1 MRVAPAFPAGL
12 ALAPHKRLALQSPLA
27 SAAPPAIAIIALDQG
42 NGRAA
47 VASVTA
53 GERVRFGQPIA
64 IDPETR
70 CNTVHATVAG
80 KVLAIEPR
88 PDGSEVGH
96 GLCIT
101 IENDG
106 SDSRDPEIAPLD
118 GAERMEPEVLLA
130 RIANSGIVGLGG
142 AAFPAAV
149 KLAAARARGAGHLV
163 LNGAECEPWICCDD
177 ALMRARA
184 PRIVQGAR
192 LLLQATGAARCTL
205 AVEDDK
211 PEAIA
216 ALAGALAAA
225 GDERIDL
232 RTIAP
237 VYPAGAERQLLATVT
252 GIEVPSGCLPS
263 DAGLLCHN
271 VGTAAAVADFAAT
284 GIPCVR
290 RVVTITGSGVAQ
302 PGNVDAWI
310 GTPIADLVARHGGY
324 VGAPERLI
332 AGGTLTGRALASD
345 EAGLTKAM
353 NCLIA
358 ATAGDLAPRGDE
370 APCIRCGD
378 CASVCPAGLLPQQ
391 LHRSAIVDDTESL
404 ARLGLLD
411 CIECGCCD
419 YVCPSHIALTQRFRV
434 AKARRSSSDDEHR
447 RAAEARI
454 RFERHERRR
463 IAAAQAER
471 QAFDDARRRARG
483 FDEHGN

>member
-1 MRVAPAFPAGL
+1 MRTASAFPIGL
-12 ALAPHKRLALQSPLA
+12 ALAPHKRQALQSPLEN
-27 SAAPPAIAIIALDQG
+27 AAPPAIAIIALDQG

-47 VASVTA
+47 LPSVSK
-53 GERVRFGQPIA
+53 GDRVRLGQPIA
-64 IDPETR
+64 IDAETR
-70 CNTVHATVAG
+70 CNVIHAPVAG
-80 KVLAIEPR
+80 KVRAIETR
-88 PDGSEVGH
+88 LDGSEAGH
-96 GLCIT
+96 GPCLA

-106 SDSRDPEIAPLD
+106 SDSRDTDIVPLD
-118 GAERMEPEVLLA
+118 GLEHLDPESLLA
-130 RIANSGIVGLGG
+130 RIANAGIVGLGG

-149 KLAAARARGAGHLV
+149 KLAAARARGASHLV

-192 LLLQATGAARCTL
+192 LLLRATGAARCTI

-216 ALAGALAAA
+216 AMTAALSAA

-237 VYPAGAERQLLATVT
+237 VYPAGAERQLLATIT
-252 GIEVPSGCLPS
+252 GVEVPSGRLPS

-271 VGTAAAVADFAAT
+271 VGTAAAVADLAET
-284 GIPCVR
+284 GVPCLR
-290 RVVTITGSGVAQ
+290 RVVTITGSGVAH
-302 PGNVDAWI
+302 PGNLDAWI
-310 GTPIADLVARHGGY
+310 GTPIAELIEQRGGY

-345 EAGLTKAM
+345 EIGLTKAM

-358 ATAGDLAPRGDE
+358 ATSGDLAPRGGE
-370 APCIRCGD
+370 VPCIRCGD

-391 LHRSAIVDDTESL
+391 LHRSAVADDTESL
-404 ARLGLLD
+404 ARFGLLD

-419 YVCPSHIALTQRFRV
+419 YVCPSRIPLTARFRV
-434 AKARRSSSDDEHR
+434 AKARQHTRDDERR
-447 RAAEARI
+447 RAAEARV

-463 IAAAQAER
+463 LAAVEAER
-471 QAFDDARRRARG
+471 RAFDDARRRARG
-483 FDEHGN
+483 LDERGN